1 MLGAE
6 PAPQMTL
13 TVLMVLKVMHTEIS
27 TLLHLPMRVHILSM
41 VVMLLGQGRV
51 WVVPAGVSG
60 QKSNPVC
67 SESQK
72 TACVSVRMEKEVYSS

>member
-1 MLGAE
+1 
-6 PAPQMTL
+6 MTL

-27 TLLHLPMRVHILSM
+27 KLLHTPMRVHILSM
-41 VVMLLGQGRV
+41 VVVLFAQGRV
-51 WVVPAGVSG
+51 RVVPAGVSG

-72 TACVSVRMEKEVYSS
+72 TTSVSVRMEKDIYSS

>member
-1 MLGAE
+1 
-6 PAPQMTL
+6 MTL
-13 TVLMVLKVMHTEIS
+13 TVLMVLKVMHFEVS
-27 TLLHLPMRVHILSM
+27 TLLHSPMRVHILSM

-60 QKSNPVC
+60 QKRTSVC

-72 TACVSVRMEKEVYSS
+72 TAGVSVRMEKEIYSS

>member
-13 TVLMVLKVMHTEIS
+13 TVLMVLKVMHFEVS
-27 TLLHLPMRVHILSM
+27 TLIHSPTRVHILSM

-51 WVVPAGVSG
+51 WVVPAAVSG
-60 QKSNPVC
+60 QKRIPVC

-72 TACVSVRMEKEVYSS
+72 TTGVLVRMGKDI

>member
-1 MLGAE
+1 
-6 PAPQMTL
+6 MTL
-13 TVLMVLKVMHTEIS
+13 TVLMVLKVMQTEIS

-41 VVMLLGQGRV
+41 IVVLLGHDKVR
-51 WVVPAGVSG
+51 VVPAGVSG

-72 TACVSVRMEKEVYSS
+72 TAGVSVRMEKEIYSS